1 MIAAILWWLITV
13 YIWVLLARV
22 IVSWVPMFAPGWE
35 PRGIVLVLVEF
46 VYTLTDPPITFLRR
60 WIKPVR
66 LGNAS
71 LDLSVLVLFILLQIL
86 GSLILNFVR
95 F

>member
-1 MIAAILWWLITV
+1 MVATILWWLITLYV
-13 YIWVLLARV
+13 WVLLGRV
-22 IVSWVPMFAPGWE
+22 IVSWIPMFARGWE
-35 PRGIVLVLVEF
+35 PKGIMLVIVEF
-46 VYTLTDPPITFLRR
+46 IYTLTDPPIKFLRR

-71 LDLSVLVLFILLQIL
+71 LDLSVLVLFILLQIVGQL
-86 GSLILNFVR
+86 VLTYVR

>member
-1 MIAAILWWLITV
+1 MVALILWWLITLYV
-13 YIWVLLARV
+13 WVLLARV
-22 IVSWVPMFAPGWE
+22 IISWIPMFAPGWE
-35 PRGIVLVLVEF
+35 PKGILLVLVEF
-46 VYTLTDPPITFLRR
+46 IYTLTDPPIKLLRR

-71 LDLSVLVLFILLQIL
+71 LDLSVLVLFILLQIVGQL
-86 GSLILNFVR
+86 VLTYVR